1 VSLASKHLIVLDIV
15 ETKAPE
21 TRRQWQL
28 HVPNRPDLGDRV
40 FTVTNRPPEQRWY
53 DPTIQPE
60 NPVGRLFCQTMLP
73 RQYNLVLHS
82 DGKAEAYDSAGKSL
96 GPVEGDRYHREY
108 GQTVVQID
116 PSDTGKRTVFLQVL
130 TAIDAV
136 HSTPPDVKCR
146 EMERGKIELTVD
158 GATTRLAVAE

>member
-1 VSLASKHLIVLDIV
+1 M
-15 ETKAPE
+15 
-21 TRRQWQL
+21 
-28 HVPNRPDLGDRV
+28 

-60 NPVGRLFCQTMLP
+60 NPEGRLFCQTMLP
-73 RQYNLVLHS
+73 RQYSLVLHS

-96 GPVEGDRYHREY
+96 GLVEGNSYHRDY

-116 PSDTGKRTVFLQVL
+116 PGNIGKRTVFLQVL
-130 TAIDAV
+130 TAVDAV
-136 HSTPPDVKCR
+136 HSTPPDVKYR
-146 EMERGKIELTVD
+146 EFERGKIELTID